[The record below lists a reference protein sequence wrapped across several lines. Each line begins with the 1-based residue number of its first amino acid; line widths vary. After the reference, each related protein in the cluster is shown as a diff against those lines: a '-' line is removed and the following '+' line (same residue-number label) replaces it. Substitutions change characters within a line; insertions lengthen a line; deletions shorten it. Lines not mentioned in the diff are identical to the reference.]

1 MPAELKNIKSSDNEK
16 NTDTDADSLLSKD
29 NDGVDQNKPTSGLK
43 RQVNLLGGICLLV
56 GTIIGSGTNGYVIT
70 TLRLFRTCLI
80 SKICNL
86 QPLSRCIF
94 LVNAM
99 SLFIVSYDRLFINY
113 RHIIWA

>member
-1 MPAELKNIKSSDNEK
+1 MFVGWYDYRLRY
-16 NTDTDADSLLSKD
+16 L
-29 NDGVDQNKPTSGLK
+29 
-43 RQVNLLGGICLLV
+43 IC
-56 GTIIGSGTNGYVIT
+56 YVIT

-113 RHIIWA
+113 RHIIWITDYELNLSYLKILSLLKLKLYTIYLYLFKTLDPIPAQKKPPQ